1 MLYHSI
7 QESHAYVCDQINTIR
22 SYDTKLLGIEVGKI
36 QFEEFEKFSKEAG
49 EYHFI

>member
-1 MLYHSI
+1 MFYHKI

-36 QFEEFEKFSKEAG
+36 QLEEFEKFSKEAG